1 MNKEMRPCFH
11 IEIVTP
17 KKFILNG
24 LWFGPKKPKRV
35 IIFVHGLTGSL
46 FSMKSV
52 VDALMD
58 KQTAV
63 VTFNNRGFGEINTV
77 KRNLGGKSE
86 WIVAGAG
93 HEVFTESIDD
103 IQGVIN
109 FVKKAGVKDFYLAG
123 HSTGCQKAIL
133 WANRKGKGVRGI
145 ILLAPVSD
153 WAAEVMLQGK
163 KRIDATVAAARALIR
178 AGRKHDLLPK
188 GKVIKRHEM
197 FDAQRIL
204 SLYTPDSIEEIF
216 PYAQPKKLPRI
227 FRSVRIPTLV
237 LWAGNDEY
245 SDKTAQQITE
255 WFEEHLYTGE
265 VVVVP
270 KVGHGFKGAEKK
282 VAAHIRNFIAS

>member
-17 KKFILNG
+17 KKCVLNG

-35 IIFVHGLTGSL
+35 IIFIHGLTGSL
-46 FSMKSV
+46 FSMKNV
-52 VDALMD
+52 VDALVD

-63 VTFNNRGFGEINTV
+63 ITFNNRGFGEINTV
-77 KRNLGGKSE
+77 KRKSGGKSK
-86 WIVAGAG
+86 WILAGAG

-103 IQGVIN
+103 IQGAIN
-109 FVKKAGVKDFYLAG
+109 FVKKAGVKNVYLAG
-123 HSTGCQKAIL
+123 HSTGCQKAVF

-163 KRIDATVAAARALIR
+163 NRVNQTAAVARALVR
-178 AGRKHDLLPK
+178 SGRKHDLLPK
-188 GKVIKRHEM
+188 GKVVKRHET

-216 PYAQPKKLPRI
+216 PYAQPEKSPMTLN
-227 FRSVRIPTLV
+227 SVRTPLLV
-237 LWAGNDEY
+237 LWADKDEY
-245 SDKTAQQITE
+245 SDRPAKEIAA

-265 VVVVP
+265 VVIVP
-270 KVGHGFKGAEKK
+270 KVGHGFKGGEKQ
-282 VAAHIRNFIAS
+282 VATHIKRFIGA